1 MKISVLFTDIG
12 GVMLTNGW
20 DEKSRELAV
29 KKFKLDLK
37 DLNERHHLIFDT
49 FEEGKLTL
57 NEYLERVVF
66 HKKRN
71 FKLSEFKEFMFAQS
85 KPYDDMIHLISSLKT
100 KYNLRVIVV
109 SNESREL
116 NDYRIKKFGL
126 NNFVDSFVS
135 SCYVHFR
142 KPDKDIYKMA
152 LDIVQVKPKE
162 SVFIDDRPIF
172 VEVAKSMGI
181 NGVHHINYKT
191 TIKKLES
198 FGLSIK

>member
-20 DEKSRELAV
+20 DEEARERAV

-37 DLNERHHLIFDT
+37 NLNERHHLIFDT

-57 NEYLERVVF
+57 NEYLERVIF

-71 FKLSEFKEFMFAQS
+71 FTLREFKAFMFAQS
-85 KPYDDMIHLISSLKT
+85 QSYEDMINLVSALKI
-100 KYNLRVIVV
+100 KYNLRVIVI

-126 NNFVDSFVS
+126 DTFVDAFVS
-135 SCYVHFR
+135 SCFVHFR
-142 KPDKDIYKMA
+142 KPDKDIYRIA

-172 VEVAKSMGI
+172 VEVASSLGI

-191 TIKKLES
+191 TLKKLER
-198 FGLSIK
+198 FGLSL